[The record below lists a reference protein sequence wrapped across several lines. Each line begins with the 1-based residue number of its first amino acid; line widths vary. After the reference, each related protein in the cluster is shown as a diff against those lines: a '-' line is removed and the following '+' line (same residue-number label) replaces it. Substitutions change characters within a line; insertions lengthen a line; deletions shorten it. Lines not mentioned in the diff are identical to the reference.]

1 MKDALKQ
8 STAESRPPNSNALDL
23 LVRREEVL
31 QIAFWYEGEGFG
43 QIFDAAALAVF
54 LNCAPET
61 VENALSEL
69 VARGSLEPN
78 GPGFRFTEKG
88 RQESSRL
95 FAEGFADYQKAG
107 HGECMAGCCED
118 GDHSQ
123 CGDECAQH

>member
-1 MKDALKQ
+1 MKETIAGTL
-8 STAESRPPNSNALDL
+8 PPKSSALDL

-31 QIAFWYEGEGFG
+31 QIAFWYKGEGFG
-43 QIFDAAALAVF
+43 DIFDAAALAVF
-54 LNCAPET
+54 LNCGRET
-61 VENALSEL
+61 VEQALNEL
-69 VARGSLEPN
+69 VARGSLELAKN
-78 GPGFRFTEKG
+78 GFRFTVKG
-88 RQESSRL
+88 QQESARL